1 MATWNIQPSYKK
13 SIVERIHYCKDGKT
27 IIEETGWRWG
37 EFTCETEDDNP
48 PEINEGDDLYSCGYD
63 VEMQYCDDGC
73 WTEYEFEGFTEEEEE
88 KMQEWLEE
96 NSIFDLEED
105 GWYSSDTEMLIT
117 CEPVIELVSETDE

>member
-1 MATWNIQPSYKK
+1 MAQWKIEPSWKK
-13 SIVERIHYCKDGKT
+13 SIIERIHYHKDDKT

-48 PEINEGDDLYSCGYD
+48 PEINEGDDLYACGYD

-96 NSIFDLEED
+96 NSIFDLEGE